1 MKNIDTVT
9 IKHELHDYI
18 DNASD
23 ERLEEVYVMIKGNNA
38 ETYKWWED
46 KELVAELERR
56 SADLKSGKDKGVP
69 WEEVKKRLLNKYIK
83 NGQ

>member
-1 MKNIDTVT
+1 MKNIDTVM

-18 DNASD
+18 DNATD
-23 ERLEEVYVMIKGNNA
+23 ERLEEVYVMLKGNNA
-38 ETYKWWED
+38 ENYKWWED

-69 WEEVKKRLLNKYIK
+69 WEEVKQRLLNKYVK
-83 NGQ
+83 DGQ